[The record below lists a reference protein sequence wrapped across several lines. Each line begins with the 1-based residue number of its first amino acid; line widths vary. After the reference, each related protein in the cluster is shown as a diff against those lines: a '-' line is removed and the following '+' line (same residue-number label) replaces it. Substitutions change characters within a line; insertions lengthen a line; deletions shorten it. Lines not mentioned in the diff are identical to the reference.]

1 MGIDNAIDNYNR
13 DADDSSDDLPMEEIT
28 GQKFGLKK
36 QVFLNWGTV
45 FLRVFEVTDHEN
57 NISFSIWGIFT
68 GI

>member
-36 QVFLNWGTV
+36 QLY
-45 FLRVFEVTDHEN
+45 
-57 NISFSIWGIFT
+57 FSIEGQFFKSFR
-68 GI
+68 GHLS